1 MINENDSNTI
11 EDKFNKTIEKLYNN
25 KNSNSDV
32 VKVDDIIKKLMGS
45 YEIKK
50 IKNTKSESNNPTFIL
65 EKKDKRENDLPVQII
80 LTDKIN
86 DNNEVKRKNSVKIYY
101 TDEHCKKC
109 CKVCRFFCKPIEILV
124 LILFYFT
131 CCFLFE
137 M

>member
-32 VKVDDIIKKLMGS
+32 VKVDDIIKTLMGS

-86 DNNEVKRKNSVKIYY
+86 DNNEVKRKKSEKIYY
-101 TDEHCKKC
+101 TDKH
-109 CKVCRFFCKPIEILV
+109 
-124 LILFYFT
+124 
-131 CCFLFE
+131 
-137 M
+137 